1 MSHHTRAIPRSVRAG
16 TQFVRLPALLALAV
30 GSATAAHAQASELD
44 FGVLAGHWTDE
55 RIVERWG
62 LDTACHNEPLWVH
75 PDGLLVAWDA
85 RYGAPE
91 VRAEVQCAADGSC
104 SLLSAPDRQ
113 PPGLRLT
120 ADAGRLAFCTGAEC
134 IPPTYISCAGASV
147 PPNLLAAVSRR
158 PAPPELLTALP
169 PGLYVSIGVE
179 TAVVPTGPDLL
190 EACFAEPAA
199 VWPDGVQIG
208 LAQAETDAG
217 VQYEVIYTETCTASG
232 EPDWPLTCSFE
243 DAFVVDPE
251 AATDTYLARLVD
263 DAFYGPVIEVDV
275 TDDPDP
281 YRVAMLPC
289 IDDAGVGINLD
300 FDPRGAVLLSTL
312 DGLRPPD
319 APRLRLGR

>member
-134 IPPTYISCAGASV
+134 IPPTSARGPHV
-147 PPNLLAAVSRR
+147 PPNLLGRRLRAAAR
-158 PAPPELLTALP
+158 PAGTPAALARAGP
-169 PGLYVSIGVE
+169 VCRSAWRPR
-179 TAVVPTGPDLL
+179 VVDTGRTCWRP
-190 EACFAEPAA
+190 CFADPAA
-199 VWPDGVQIG
+199 VGRTASRIG
-208 LAQAETDAG
+208 LGAAGDRKRG
-217 VQYEVIYTETCTASG
+217 VQYEVI
-232 EPDWPLTCSFE
+232 
-243 DAFVVDPE
+243 
-251 AATDTYLARLVD
+251 
-263 DAFYGPVIEVDV
+263 
-275 TDDPDP
+275 
-281 YRVAMLPC
+281 
-289 IDDAGVGINLD
+289 
-300 FDPRGAVLLSTL
+300 
-312 DGLRPPD
+312 
-319 APRLRLGR
+319 